1 MLRSPVEA
9 PEALASRRVAAA
21 EAMQALGRLRAAR
34 ACKHLNSPAVMGCTP
49 RSLSECQLQGGGPDQ
64 EIVRAVVLL
73 AQYLFYCRIAS
84 VVL

>member
-49 RSLSECQLQGGGPDQ
+49 RSLSECQL
-64 EIVRAVVLL
+64 
-73 AQYLFYCRIAS
+73 
-84 VVL
+84 